1 MSEEKI
7 VEEAVELADK
17 AKAPGTFS
25 IINVLKDRAF
35 PTEEVNVYLDEES
48 AYLASKLQEKLKET
62 ENSLDEESADSAKKI
77 SKELDDA
84 VKTLEKS
91 KYVFS
96 LSGMSEGKRSELE
109 EKSIEKF
116 PIEFEESKNPFTGE
130 INKQEIENKK
140 RDRFFTNLLWA
151 ESIKRITDPEGNVQ
165 ESVTL
170 DDVSSLREMLPIAAT
185 GIISESIEKLRI
197 STAVFMMSVDED
209 FLAKS

>member
-17 AKAPGTFS
+17 AKGPGTFS
-25 IINVLKDRAF
+25 IINALKDRAF

-48 AYLASKLQEKLKET
+48 AYVASKLQEKLKET
-62 ENSLDEESADSAKKI
+62 EESLDEKNANKAKQI

-84 VKTLEKS
+84 VKNLEKS
-91 KYVFS
+91 RYVFS
-96 LSGMSEGKRSELE
+96 LSGMSEGKRTELE
-109 EKSIEKF
+109 EQSIEKY
-116 PIEFEESKNPFTGE
+116 PLEFEESKNPFSGE
-130 INKQEIENKK
+130 INKQEIENKN

-151 ESIKRITDPEGNVQ
+151 ESIKKITDPEGNVQ
-165 ESVTL
+165 QSVTL

-185 GIISESIEKLRI
+185 AAITESIEKLRI
-197 STAVFMMSVDED
+197 STAVFMVSVDED

>member
-48 AYLASKLQEKLKET
+48 AYLASKLQEKLKDT
-62 ENSLDEESADSAKKI
+62 ENSLDEENANNAKKI

-84 VKTLEKS
+84 VKKLEKS

-96 LSGMSEGKRSELE
+96 LSGISEGKRSELE

-130 INKQEIENKK
+130 INKQEIEDKK
-140 RDRFFTNLLWA
+140 RDRFFTNLLWV
-151 ESIKRITDPEGNVQ
+151 ESIKKITDPEGNVQ